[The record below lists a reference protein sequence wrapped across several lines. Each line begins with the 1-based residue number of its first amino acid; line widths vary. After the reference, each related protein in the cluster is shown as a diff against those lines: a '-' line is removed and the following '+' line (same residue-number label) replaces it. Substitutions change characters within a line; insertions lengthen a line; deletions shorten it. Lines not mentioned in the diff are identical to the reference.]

1 MKVLCAFAI
10 LPVILFS
17 LFSCSSE
24 PSAYDMLSDFSELF
38 GFDAVIYSPR
48 VKEGEDGYITK
59 RFFSDVYVF
68 HGAPPENYAV
78 ILNSR
83 TEAFSECGVF
93 YSDNAAELNSLEEMC
108 NERIDA
114 LGAADRAVVIRAGGF
129 VFYSTLS
136 DTERVSDLWGMI
148 IRSYT

>member
-1 MKVLCAFAI
+1 MKKIFALAALFSAVLCFA
-10 LPVILFS
+10 
-17 LFSCSSE
+17 SCKGE
-24 PSAYDMLSDFSELF
+24 PSAHDMLSDFSELF
-38 GFDAVIYSPR
+38 GFDAVIYSPDVR
-48 VKEGEDGYITK
+48 EGDDGYITK

-93 YSDNAAELNSLEEMC
+93 YSDNSAELNLLEEMC